1 MNPERV
7 ERAIQ
12 FLLDNQAT
20 HDGRLARLENTV
32 HELSSTVQRL
42 EHTVEKMSDDLYA
55 GLHQM
60 NEGLQALTG
69 VAEKTMLMVQQV
81 AQSQISTN
89 RRLEAVEWR
98 VDNSEN

>member
-1 MNPERV
+1 MKPEQV

-20 HDGRLARLENTV
+20 HDGRLARLEDTV
-32 HELSSTVQRL
+32 QQLSSTVG
-42 EHTVEKMSDDLYA
+42 KMSNDLYA

-60 NEGLQALTG
+60 HEGLQALTG

-81 AQSQISTN
+81 AQSQIITN
-89 RRLEAVEWR
+89 HRLEIIEDR
-98 VDNSEN
+98 LSN